1 MKRLLT
7 LGVVATA
14 FALVACGGGESG
26 KADTANNAEM
36 AKKTEPAAQ
45 QVDSHQMD
53 NHSSD
58 ADSHAGHDHDAPML
72 QTGTEISLTGNMGC
86 GHCNFQIGNHCTA
99 AMKTAEGQIVIFD
112 DVAQDTEMFEN
123 RMDGAEVTVAGVV
136 SYDADG
142 VAHMKL
148 KDTPM

>member
-7 LGVVATA
+7 LGVATIA

-26 KADTANNAEM
+26 KTDTAQHDDM
-36 AKKTEPAAQ
+36 AKKTESAAQ
-45 QVDSHQMD
+45 QMATEHPGQ
-53 NHSSD
+53 
-58 ADSHAGHDHDAPML
+58 AGGSPEGGDAPKL
-72 QTGTEISLTGNMGC
+72 TTGSEITLTGNMGC

-99 AMKTAEGQIVIFD
+99 AMQTADGQIVIFD
-112 DVAQDTEMFEN
+112 GVAEDSEMFQN
-123 RMDGAEVTVAGVV
+123 RMDGAKVEVAGVV

-148 KDTPM
+148 TNTPM